1 MLKTGE
7 RVTRT
12 SDSAAALSFELHNA
26 ARLLRRTFDRR
37 ARSHGL
43 SRARW
48 QVLWTLAREEGLK
61 QSELADRLDV
71 APISLTR
78 QLDNLEQEGLVERR
92 PDPADRRCFRVFL
105 TTAAGPALDLLGG
118 LAVETRAQ
126 AFAGLDA
133 AEVRQLQG
141 LLGRIR
147 ENLGN
152 D

>member
-1 MLKTGE
+1 M
-7 RVTRT
+7 TRT
-12 SDSAAALSFELHNA
+12 SDSAAALSFELYNA
-26 ARLLRRTFDRR
+26 ARLLRRTFDRQAR
-37 ARSHGL
+37 AHGL

-105 TTAAGPALDLLGG
+105 TAAAGPALDLLGG

-126 AFAGLDA
+126 AFAGLSA
-133 AEVRQLQG
+133 ADVRQLQG
-141 LLGRIR
+141 LLARIR